1 MENEVIKTN
10 LLAIAVSGFIIMAA
24 GLTLYFLRSF
34 IADNM
39 RYLLQIPPLGVAAYI
54 FTFNLF
60 RYYNGSLPEGFAN
73 TAREII
79 FSTLISASIFFIFTV
94 TFVLIISFVDRLGQ
108 PY

>member
-24 GLTLYFLRSF
+24 GLTLYFLRNF

-39 RYLLQIPPLGVAAYI
+39 RYFLQIPPLGVAAYI

-60 RYYNGSLPEGFAN
+60 RYYNGSLPESLAD